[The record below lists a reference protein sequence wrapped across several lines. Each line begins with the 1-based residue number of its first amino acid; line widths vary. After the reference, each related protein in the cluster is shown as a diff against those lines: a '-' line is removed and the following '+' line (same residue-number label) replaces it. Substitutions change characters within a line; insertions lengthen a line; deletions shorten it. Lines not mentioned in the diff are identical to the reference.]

1 MRGYAASLH
10 IHTRVLLHATAARNS
25 DRGGSAEGFDW
36 DQHERLLFK
45 TMKKC
50 NNKQGPVVVNSP
62 TSCAS
67 ALLPRQLPVQAHR
80 RRHTGAGTP
89 VPGCGAVA
97 VAARSES
104 GREPGVPRLVAGS
117 AAAVRVVQCSCC
129 ACGADTEAESS
140 FAHGG
145 HN

>member
-1 MRGYAASLH
+1 
-10 IHTRVLLHATAARNS
+10 
-25 DRGGSAEGFDW
+25 
-36 DQHERLLFK
+36 
-45 TMKKC
+45 MKKC

-67 ALLPRQLPVQAHR
+67 ALLPDSCRC
-80 RRHTGAGTP
+80 RHTGAGTP